1 MRHLNWTLMIA
12 ITSLSGSLFAA
23 CLPQPEAQ
31 GSLSLQRQGAQT
43 SASGDSL
50 SVTLETQLSAH
61 HRREVSDPET
71 PTKSCLAVILNNG
84 EKAIAANNYVLR
96 PVNAANKYTQSR
108 LVTHSE
114 GYTRVTYKNAELY
127 LEFMVSW
134 DTSQLNNEQQKA
146 QVRKMDQCIP
156 RLLSKLKSGV

>member
-50 SVTLETQLSAH
+50 SVKLLTQLLVGKP
-61 HRREVSDPET
+61 REVS
-71 PTKSCLAVILNNG
+71 KSDESWHSCRAVILNNG
-84 EKAIAANNYVLR
+84 TRAIPAASYVLK
-96 PVNAANKYTQSR
+96 PVKQFNSNTQSQ
-108 LVTHSE
+108 LVTHAE
-114 GYTRVTYKNAELY
+114 GYTRVDYKNADLY

-134 DTSQLNNEQQKA
+134 DTDELDSIKEEA
-146 QVRKMDQCIP
+146 QVRKMNRCIP
-156 RLLSKLKSGV
+156 LLLSKLKSGV